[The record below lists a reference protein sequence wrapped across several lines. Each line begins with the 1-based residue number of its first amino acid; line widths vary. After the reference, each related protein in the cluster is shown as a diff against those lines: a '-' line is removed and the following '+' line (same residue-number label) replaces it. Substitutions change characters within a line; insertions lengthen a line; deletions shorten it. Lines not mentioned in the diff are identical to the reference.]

1 MKKLLTVIKSILFY
15 PLFLFYRLFLPNA
28 IKSII
33 KEDFKQWCQW
43 QDRVPSSVTFVDFF
57 VNLKEFRTVV
67 YKRMGW
73 RQAFSRLFWAPQI
86 NCCMACDDIG
96 PGVIIQHGYSTVVV
110 AKKIGRNFFVN
121 QCVNIVW
128 NQDQRCEIGD
138 NVSVHVAAT
147 IVGGV
152 KIGNNVTIGAGAV
165 VVKDVPDNS
174 LVIGN
179 PMKIL
184 PKK

>member
-1 MKKLLTVIKSILFY
+1 MKDILIFIKSILFY
-15 PLFLFYRLFLPNA
+15 PIFLLYNLFLPSS

-33 KEDFKQWCQW
+33 IEDFKQWCKW
-43 QDRVPSSVTFVDFF
+43 QNKKYTTSSFVDFF

-73 RQAFSRLFWAPQI
+73 RQTFLRLFWAPQI
-86 NCCMACDDIG
+86 NCCLACDDIG

-110 AKKIGRNFFVN
+110 AKRIGRNFFVN

-152 KIGNNVTIGAGAV
+152 KIGNNVTVGAGAV
-165 VVKDVPDNS
+165 VVKDVPDNA
-174 LVIGN
+174 LVVGN
-179 PMKIL
+179 PMIIL